1 MQTSETIDKIA
12 PAFVK
17 AQAACNGAKKSSNN
31 PHFKS
36 KYADLSAVWGACE
49 EALEANALAVVQGL
63 GEVIDGKLHIETMLL
78 HSSGQWLKSLAS
90 IPLPKSD
97 PQGYGSAS
105 TYARRYTLAAMMGIV
120 QEDDDGNA
128 ASKPAN
134 DVKPAAKRAPPLEG
148 PYTSKTALWNAVR
161 AFVHELHGCGDLDMF
176 EAFLGT
182 DESKAL
188 ITQCERDAP
197 QLLEGGDS
205 LPDDY
210 EPINPLIKRMR
221 ADFELIENSNLRA
234 G

>member
-1 MQTSETIDKIA
+1 MQTSEAIDKIA

-36 KYADLSAVWGACE
+36 KYADLSAVWSACE
-49 EALEANALAVVQGL
+49 EALEANSLAVVQGL

-78 HSSGQWLKSLAS
+78 HSSGQWMKSLAS

-128 ASKPAN
+128 ASKPAPKEE
-134 DVKPAAKRAPPLEG
+134 V
-148 PYTSKTALWNAVR
+148 
-161 AFVHELHGCGDLDMF
+161 
-176 EAFLGT
+176 
-182 DESKAL
+182 AL
-188 ITQCERDAP
+188 IDETQRTELQALIEATASDIVSFCKFYKI
-197 QLLEGGDS
+197 GS
-205 LPDDY
+205 LP
-210 EPINPLIKRMR
+210 
-221 ADFELIENSNLRA
+221 ELPVSKFAHAQKSLKNKLTPRGEVA
-234 G
+234 

>member
-1 MQTSETIDKIA
+1 MQTSEAIDKIA

-36 KYADLSAVWGACE
+36 KYADLSAVWSACE

-78 HSSGQWLKSLAS
+78 HSSGQWMKSLAS

-128 ASKPAN
+128 ASKPA
-134 DVKPAAKRAPPLEG
+134 AKEE
-148 PYTSKTALWNAVR
+148 V
-161 AFVHELHGCGDLDMF
+161 
-176 EAFLGT
+176 
-182 DESKAL
+182 AL
-188 ITQCERDAP
+188 IDETQRTELQALIEATASDIVSFCKFYKI
-197 QLLEGGDS
+197 GS
-205 LPDDY
+205 LP
-210 EPINPLIKRMR
+210 
-221 ADFELIENSNLRA
+221 ELPVSKFAHAQKSLKNKLAPRGEVA
-234 G
+234 